1 MGNIDLASSSDIE
14 ILATEVTCL
23 KMLLASVLKT
33 LGQANAGKVI
43 LNVERAIAEM
53 GDETQAK
60 IFENTVQQI
69 KVLYRQ

>member
-1 MGNIDLASSSDIE
+1 MGNIDLASSSDTE
-14 ILATEVTCL
+14 ILATEVACL
-23 KMLLASVLKT
+23 KMLLASALKT

-53 GDETQAK
+53 DDEKQAK

-69 KVLYRQ
+69 KALYRQ